1 MLYTII
7 KGFAIGILVSAPM
20 GPIGVLC
27 IQRTLNRGRW
37 SGFVTGVG
45 ASLSDLV
52 YAVLTGLGMS
62 IVVDFVASNQ
72 SLLQIIGSFVLV
84 GFGVYLYK
92 QNPMRN
98 IRKQHLGKKNYT
110 QDFLTSF
117 FLTFSNPLILFL
129 FIGLFAR
136 LNFFVAESKLIHVI
150 VGYTSIV
157 MGAVCW
163 WFTIT
168 YFINKVRKKFNVR
181 RYLVDK
187 SYNRLSYHRDVY
199 CRFCHGIERFC
210 RYNKIL
216 IK

>member
-117 FLTFSNPLILFL
+117 FPDIFQSVDTFLVYRIVCPLE
-129 FIGLFAR
+129 
-136 LNFFVAESKLIHVI
+136 FFC
-150 VGYTSIV
+150 G
-157 MGAVCW
+157 
-163 WFTIT
+163 
-168 YFINKVRKKFNVR
+168 
-181 RYLVDK
+181 
-187 SYNRLSYHRDVY
+187 
-199 CRFCHGIERFC
+199 
-210 RYNKIL
+210 
-216 IK
+216 

>member
-1 MLYTII
+1 MDLMLYTII
-7 KGFAIGILVSAPM
+7 RGFTIGILVSAPM

-27 IQRTLNRGRW
+27 IQRTLNKGRW

-45 ASLSDLV
+45 ASLSDLA

-62 IVVDFVASNQ
+62 IVVDFVESNQ

-98 IRKQHLGKKNYT
+98 IKKQHSGKSNYT
-110 QDFLTSF
+110 QDFLTAF

-136 LNFFVAESKLIHVI
+136 LNFFVAESSLVHFIT
-150 VGYTSIV
+150 GYISIV
-157 MGAVCW
+157 AGAISW

-181 RYLVDK
+181 SLWLI
-187 SYNRLSYHRDVY
+187 NRIIG
-199 CRFCHGIERFC
+199 GIIVIMSIVGFVMGLKEFVAT
-210 RYNKIL
+210 
-216 IK
+216 IKY